1 MVHMK
6 YISAQVA
13 EAEDMTEAQVKR
25 LDELVGMMEAK
36 SELPEDDVNMFDLTI
51 EDQNKDPM
59 LLNAVKS
66 TCQDFLGVR
75 NLASCVLRNH
85 GVHLDENHQTPV
97 MGSYKKALLLKWAV
111 ENFNPGS
118 GSLHLDD
125 QEYNLGAFAR
135 LGLDKEKMFQL
146 FERITKLNFDKAEIA
161 LLNAAI
167 IFTPE
172 KVENVELRTELDRNQ
187 KEYFTLFLRKS
198 NLPRLAQA
206 QRILDMLEQ
215 VVLEDQLFSSSM
227 LAQFPKLNEIFP
239 DEGVKADSKVE
250 DGDHP
255 LPFLL
260 PLGPRS
266 SPHDPRSCQPCSQ
279 HPDKLTKIT
288 SRQLPS
294 FEIPDHQQQNVQT

>member
-1 MVHMK
+1 MK

-13 EAEDMTEAQVKR
+13 EPEDMTEAQGKR
-25 LDELVGMMEAK
+25 LDELVRMMEAK
-36 SELPEDDVNMFDLTI
+36 SELPEDDVNMFDLTV
-51 EDQNKDPM
+51 EDQNKDLL

-66 TCQDFLGVR
+66 TIHDFLGVR

-85 GVHLDENHQTPV
+85 GVHLDENHPT
-97 MGSYKKALLLKWAV
+97 MASYKKALLLKWAV
-111 ENFNPGS
+111 ENFNPAY
-118 GSLHLDD
+118 GSLLLDD
-125 QEYNLGAFAR
+125 QDYNLDTFAR

-146 FERITKLNFDKAEIA
+146 FERIAKLNFDKAEIA

-172 KVENVELRTELDRNQ
+172 KVENVELRTELDRIQ
-187 KEYFTLFLRKS
+187 KEYFTLFMRKS
-198 NLPRLAQA
+198 TLPRLAQA
-206 QRILDMLEQ
+206 QRILEMLEQ

-239 DEGVKADSKVE
+239 DEGGKADSKAE

-255 LPFLL
+255 LPFPL

-266 SPHDPRSCQPCSQ
+266 SPHDLRSCQLCSQ
-279 HPDKLTKIT
+279 HPDKLRKIT

-294 FEIPDHQQQNVQT
+294 FEIPDHQQQNVPT

>member
-1 MVHMK
+1 MICMK

-13 EAEDMTEAQVKR
+13 EPEDMTEAQGKR

-36 SELPEDDVNMFDLTI
+36 SELPEDDVNMFDLTV
-51 EDQNKDPM
+51 EDQNKDLL

-66 TCQDFLGVR
+66 TIHDFLGVR

-85 GVHLDENHQTPV
+85 GVHLDENHQTS
-97 MGSYKKALLLKWAV
+97 MMASYKKALLLKWAV
-111 ENFNPGS
+111 ENFNQAS

-125 QEYNLGAFAR
+125 QEYNLDAFAR

-146 FERITKLNFDKAEIA
+146 FERIAKLNFDKKEIA

-172 KVENVELRTELDRNQ
+172 KVENVELRTELDRIQ
-187 KEYFTLFLRKS
+187 KEYFTLFMRKS
-198 NLPRLAQA
+198 TLPRLAQA
-206 QRILDMLEQ
+206 QRILEMLEQ

-239 DEGVKADSKVE
+239 DEGGKADSKAE

-255 LPFLL
+255 LPFPL

-266 SPHDPRSCQPCSQ
+266 SPHDPRSCQTCSQ
-279 HPDKLTKIT
+279 HPDKLRKIT

-294 FEIPDHQQQNVQT
+294 FEIPDHQQQNVPT